1 MLGKSLSLELLFIN
15 ELLTLLAFANPG
27 ALEINL
33 VAFPSPFNPNPAS
46 FRPPPKPGI
55 ANKVFVIPSPIFPWA
70 KLFIASPA
78 ARAVPTPGI
87 KYAPIEPTYAT
98 VGSTPA
104 DSSAPANNPSSPIL
118 SQISGSFFY

>member
-1 MLGKSLSLELLFIN
+1 M
-15 ELLTLLAFANPG
+15 
-27 ALEINL
+27 
-33 VAFPSPFNPNPAS
+33 PSPLNPKLPS
-46 FRPPPKPGI
+46 FRAPPIPGI
-55 ANKVFVIPSPIFPWA
+55 ANKVFVTPSLMFPWA

-104 DSSAPANNPSSPIL
+104 DSSTPANNPSSPIL
-118 SQISGSFFY
+118 SQMSDSFFY